1 MKTLYFNPGDVVFKA
16 GSPSDCAYLIE
27 AGTFEVFCLNGQGDK
42 QVIGV
47 LDQDDIFGEMGLID
61 GQPRSATVKALS
73 KSKVTVLTQECFN
86 SLEDLNPQALMPLLK
101 VLTARVREAFRLANL
116 QNPYSI

>member
-1 MKTLYFNPGDVVFKA
+1 MVFKA

-27 AGTFEVFCLNGQGDK
+27 AGTFEVFYLDKHGDK

-61 GQPRSATVKALS
+61 GKPRSATVKALS
-73 KSKVTVLTQECFN
+73 KSKVTVLSQECFN

-101 VLTARVREAFRLANL
+101 VLTARVREAFSLANL